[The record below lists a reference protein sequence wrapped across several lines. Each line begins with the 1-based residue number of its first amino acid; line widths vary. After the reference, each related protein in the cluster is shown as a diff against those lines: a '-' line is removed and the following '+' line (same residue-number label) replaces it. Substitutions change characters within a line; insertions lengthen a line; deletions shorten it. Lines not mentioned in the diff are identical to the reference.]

1 MFFLFGRRYPYLA
14 LIIGAALLVAGLVIG
29 DIRLDVTGCVG
40 LVLGGYRCL
49 ARVRQRGLPSG
60 GNSLARRSGDRG
72 PLR

>member
-29 DIRLDVTGCVG
+29 DIRLDITGCAG

-49 ARVRQRGLPSG
+49 ARVRRRGLPSG
-60 GNSLARRSGDRG
+60 ATSLPGRSGNRG